1 MKFSSAALTVAAIS
15 LISSTH
21 AAPLSFTNGEI
32 SGRLN
37 HRRGSD
43 LSEMS
48 SQHGVANAVM
58 EDLDASFEPGATLLL
73 PRILNFFKRQTSA
86 TTSSLTS
93 ASSSEDPTEYSST
106 GTTRTAGTTDRDPHT
121 AVMAPDYESYGFASE
136 MGPGSALTAVREKE

>member
-15 LISSTH
+15 VISTTH

-32 SGRLN
+32 SGRLH

-73 PRILNFFKRQTSA
+73 PRILNFFKRQTAA
-86 TTSSLTS
+86 TTNSLSS
-93 ASSSEDPTEYSST
+93 ASSDEEPTT
-106 GTTRTAGTTDRDPHT
+106 GTTETAGTTDRDSHT
-121 AVMAPDYESYGFASE
+121 AVMSPNYESYGFASE
-136 MGPGSALTAVREKE
+136 GGPDSALTAIREKA